1 MSGRRLRLAAA
12 QCPVDRLERWQ
23 AYKGELAHW
32 VAGRASRG
40 ATGGPSRGELSRRR
54 STGARDQARFAPCP
68 SPRATPW
75 PGCVRST
82 PRLGALGS
90 DVAEIKA
97 DLAQVRDEVM
107 VTSAICLRLEAREV
121 EAKGLLA
128 LYQRLKAG
136 QERLESRAAALEGRE
151 PT

>member
-1 MSGRRLRLAAA
+1 MVEPENHTLAWMRKIDAKLDVLAA
-12 QCPVDRLERWQ
+12 D
-23 AYKGELAHW
+23 LA
-32 VAGRASRG
+32 
-40 ATGGPSRGELSRRR
+40 T
-54 STGARDQARFAPCP
+54 
-68 SPRATPW
+68 
-75 PGCVRST
+75 
-82 PRLGALGS
+82 
-90 DVAEIKA
+90 IKA

-136 QERLESRAAALEGRE
+136 QERLEGRVAALEGRE